1 LFIPDPGANKA
12 LDPGSGS
19 ATLPSKCVFIIPDGT
34 LLNKI
39 KTKAGL
45 LAVPQVLKNLEREI
59 SLNSDLAE
67 SGRILFSFLV
77 KISHKDFELWWKHCR
92 KTENKVLYVLTHE
105 KILLTVSD
113 YKLVSKTFKL
123 ALDGAFNTAMFP
135 GTVRNLAEKN
145 NLCCLNAFCV
155 VNVNHRNYFI

>member
-1 LFIPDPGANKA
+1 MRFYF
-12 LDPGSGS
+12 
-19 ATLPSKCVFIIPDGT
+19 TRRHT
-34 LLNKI
+34 LNKI

-92 KTENKVLYVLTHE
+92 KTENKVLYVTLM
-105 KILLTVSD
+105 KI
-113 YKLVSKTFKL
+113 
-123 ALDGAFNTAMFP
+123 
-135 GTVRNLAEKN
+135 
-145 NLCCLNAFCV
+145 
-155 VNVNHRNYFI
+155 